1 MRRLARMGESAIPTG
16 RDEGPDNLQALLKAI
31 RRAGEESDG
40 AVTAGDVL
48 DRIGRRSFGPL
59 LMLPALIAFTPL
71 GGIPV
76 LPSVMAAMVIVIAG
90 QLLMNMDHFWLPQAV
105 LRRSIEPGKL
115 CKSVDYLRR
124 PAGWVDKLL
133 RPRLTWLTKEPF
145 VHLAAFCCI
154 LVAGT
159 VPPLEV
165 VPFAGTVSW
174 AAIGIFGL
182 ALIAH
187 DGVLALVAFTFAI
200 GSGWVVYQT
209 VM

>member
-1 MRRLARMGESAIPTG
+1 MGESATPTG
-16 RDEGPDNLQALLKAI
+16 SDNGPDNLRALIEEI

-40 AVTAGDVL
+40 QVTVGDLL

-59 LMLPALIAFTPL
+59 LVLPALIAFTPL

-76 LPSVMAAMVIVIAG
+76 LPSVMAVMVIVVAG
-90 QLLMNMDHFWLPQAV
+90 QLLLNMDHFWLPQVV
-105 LRRSIEPGKL
+105 LRRSIEAEQL
-115 CKSVDYLRR
+115 CKSVDFLRR
-124 PAGWVDKLL
+124 PSGWVDRLL
-133 RPRLTWLTKEPF
+133 RPRLIWLTQEPF
-145 VHLAAFCCI
+145 IRLAALFCI
-154 LVAGT
+154 LVACT

-187 DGVLALVAFTFAI
+187 DGVLALAAFAFAI
-200 GSGWVVYQT
+200 GSGWVVYLT
-209 VM
+209 LV